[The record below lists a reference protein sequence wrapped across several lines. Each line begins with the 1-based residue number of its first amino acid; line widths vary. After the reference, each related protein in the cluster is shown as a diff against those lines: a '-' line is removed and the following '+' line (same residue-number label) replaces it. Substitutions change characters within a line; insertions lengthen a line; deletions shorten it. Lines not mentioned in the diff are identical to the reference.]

1 MPFVIAGLGD
11 LAYALILFCIAAA
24 IGTLTAEIA
33 RLVPNPS
40 IAGYHPFSFVGSALS
55 DVHDWAVNTSDSA
68 ILRLRN
74 LIVDVAHIDNIIVSR
89 IITAINHSLGGIAHL
104 FNVVVPDAQ
113 NAAQSY
119 ADQAAATVHNYAD
132 GLANSLQN
140 NIDTDTNAINSLS
153 SFVNGAFHTDIEHD
167 ISNAATNALNSAE
180 NFTQAGLNDLTAT
193 LNADLS
199 LVWGAITPLQ
209 NAVAVTI
216 PGEFVAQAQQ
226 EQSDIRAT
234 AQTAQANLVTATQN
248 LQDELTGVNDN
259 LTATIIAN
267 ATAQQQLAAADLS
280 TAEGVA
286 DADSAAAV
294 VTATSEAAA
303 QLQQKSDEL
312 QGQITTNSA
321 SIATLQQ
328 QQTITLPAL
337 PDISIP
343 SSITI
348 PVAVGGLATAVA
360 GIITEFDDCAV
371 TTCGGPNNISN
382 LLQTL
387 MGGAE
392 LAELGAFLAAAVHD
406 PKGEAA
412 AFASVASG
420 LYGTGHS
427 LIDDLLSL

>member
-40 IAGYHPFSFVGSALS
+40 IAGYHPFGFIPAALG
-55 DVHDWAVNTSDSA
+55 DVHNWAVNTSDSA

-74 LIVDVAHIDNIIVSR
+74 IIVDVAHIDNIIVSR

-104 FNVVVPDAQ
+104 FNVVIPDAQ

-119 ADQAAATVHNYAD
+119 ADQAAGVVHNYVDAT
-132 GLANSLQN
+132 AQSLQN
-140 NIDTDTNAINSLS
+140 NIDRDTNAISDLS
-153 SFVNGAFHTDIEHD
+153 SFVNGAFHTNLEHD
-167 ISNAATNALNSAE
+167 ISNAANDALNTAE
-180 NFTQAGLNDLTAT
+180 NFTTNGLNDLTAVM
-193 LNADLS
+193 NADLS
-199 LVWGAITPLQ
+199 TVWSAIAPLSL
-209 NAVAVTI
+209 AVASTI
-216 PGEFVAQAQQ
+216 PAEFAAQAQQ

-248 LQDELTGVNDN
+248 LQNELTGVNDN

-267 ATAQQQLAAADLS
+267 ATAQEQLAAADLT

-294 VTATSEAAA
+294 VTATSEAAT
-303 QLQQKSDEL
+303 QLQAKATQL
-312 QGQITTNSA
+312 QSNIDTNSA

-387 MGGAE
+387 IGGASLAE
-392 LAELGAFLAAAVHD
+392 LAAFLEAAASD
-406 PKGEAA
+406 PKGEAS
-412 AFASVASG
+412 AFADAASG
-420 LYGTGHS
+420 LYNTGHS